1 MLTTVKFS
9 CGHTAEVNLPNNPQK
24 RLETIAELELGGLCP
39 ECRKAKYE
47 EEDKIN
53 AEKCVCVRLP
63 KEKYDKEYAD
73 CKVRLTGFPKEK
85 DYVYAFVPTEVVA
98 AESIK
103 KVIQTLNTSYSGAV
117 ACIEKVFKEKYPEL
131 YDTLKPIELDN
142 NSFADYSEPKEIAIN
157 NSNNDKVESADT
169 VTEKVINK
177 PEPTPD
183 ESTDIDNFFDEKTS
197 DVVPVVT
204 QTEDL
209 PDMSTTDI
217 KLPAE
222 LEVLLADKETSP
234 QVNEPDEPI
243 EISIDE
249 LIDNTS
255 EPAPVTSP
263 APTPQPVAPNK
274 PQNDNQTD
282 FFSLLN
288 GSNEDDEDEGVNID
302 DFFDNV

>member
-63 KEKYDKEYAD
+63 QEKYDKEYAN
-73 CKVRLTGFPKEK
+73 CKVRLTGVPKEK
-85 DYVYAFVPTEVVA
+85 DYVYAFIPTEVVA

-142 NSFADYSEPKEIAIN
+142 DSFTDYSDPEEIAIN
-157 NSNNDKVESADT
+157 NSNNDEVEATDT
-169 VTEKVINK
+169 VTEKVFNK

-222 LEVLLADKETSP
+222 LEALLADKETSP